1 MCTAVQINTVRVSI
15 FFFLFLLSLFSYS
28 HRRSSFFLQKCWKK
42 SSVLMTSFQTLLKV
56 FSFIECIIN
65 PNHPGS
71 NLAFRNKRLLC
82 NLAIFECIEPKIRRP
97 DKHPR
102 LNGKKRK
109 ELQITLSWGSWCRNV
124 TCLKLLVGLK
134 IRNGVFWIIRNVQY
148 LLVCPAGKVITV
160 QQHTQWHTNLW
171 VVYTGIYGWF
181 CLEMT
186 SLVVSLSR
194 K

>member
-71 NLAFRNKRLLC
+71 NLAFRNKRMLC

-102 LNGKKRK
+102 LNGKKKKR
-109 ELQITLSWGSWCRNV
+109 ITNHV
-124 TCLKLLVGLK
+124 VVGILMQKCYVLK
-134 IRNGVFWIIRNVQY
+134 IV
-148 LLVCPAGKVITV
+148 
-160 QQHTQWHTNLW
+160 
-171 VVYTGIYGWF
+171 GW
-181 CLEMT
+181 
-186 SLVVSLSR
+186 S
-194 K
+194 